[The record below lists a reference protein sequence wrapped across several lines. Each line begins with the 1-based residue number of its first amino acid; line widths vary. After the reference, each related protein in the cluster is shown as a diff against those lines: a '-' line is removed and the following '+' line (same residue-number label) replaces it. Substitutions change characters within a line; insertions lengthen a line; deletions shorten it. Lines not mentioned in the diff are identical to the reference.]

1 MEATEIHDAFLKIL
15 EDALIR
21 VHPGNAFKG
30 VTYIRDELLACW
42 CEQASG
48 LPNAGSRKYPEELQ
62 RAKQKGC

>member
-30 VTYIRDELLACW
+30 VKLTSETSC
-42 CEQASG
+42 
-48 LPNAGSRKYPEELQ
+48 
-62 RAKQKGC
+62 